1 VQTKH
6 AFRLGHCITLTR
18 TTDAMR
24 ARPLSPPS
32 NCLQIAKGDLRM
44 QQRDTRDC
52 MYKKNV
58 LLFKIATLTFS
69 FFLLKRGENTIQQHR
84 IRVATTSSPRTL
96 HTQKELLQRTKVM
109 DASLRENRQ

>member
-1 VQTKH
+1 
-6 AFRLGHCITLTR
+6 
-18 TTDAMR
+18 
-24 ARPLSPPS
+24 
-32 NCLQIAKGDLRM
+32 
-44 QQRDTRDC
+44 

-69 FFLLKRGENTIQQHR
+69 FFLSLKKGENTIQQDR